1 MTIKLYDL
9 AGDEDDRRFSP
20 NCWRIT
26 LALAHKG
33 LAFETIP
40 WRFTEKDVIAFSEQ
54 GAVPVLV
61 DGTRTVF
68 DSWRIALY
76 LDETYPE
83 RPKLMDSEQAR
94 GAIFAFKNWCE
105 RYVHTAMFRVIL
117 LDLFAHLHEKDRAY
131 FRESRE
137 KRFGTTLEAYGAD
150 HTSALAMLRQAL
162 DPVRPI
168 FAEQLFIGGHAP
180 SFADYILFGVFQWAR
195 VMSPIRLLEPD
206 DPLYA
211 WRERLLEL
219 HGGIARRAMG
229 FPV

>member
-1 MTIKLYDL
+1 MQAQMRTWL
-9 AGDEDDRRFSP
+9 P
-20 NCWRIT
+20 VM
-26 LALAHKG
+26 
-33 LAFETIP
+33 AFAMV
-40 WRFTEKDVIAFSEQ
+40 F
-54 GAVPVLV
+54 AVESTP
-61 DGTRTVF
+61 
-68 DSWRIALY
+68 Y
-76 LDETYPE
+76 L
-83 RPKLMDSEQAR
+83 
-94 GAIFAFKNWCE
+94 
-105 RYVHTAMFRVIL
+105 
-117 LDLFAHLHEKDRAY
+117 
-131 FRESRE
+131 
-137 KRFGTTLEAYGAD
+137 GAD